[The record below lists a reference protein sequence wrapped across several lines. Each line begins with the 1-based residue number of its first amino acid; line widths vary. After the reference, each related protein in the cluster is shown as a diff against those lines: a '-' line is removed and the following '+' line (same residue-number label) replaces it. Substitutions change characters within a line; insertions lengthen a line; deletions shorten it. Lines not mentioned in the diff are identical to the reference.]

1 MCRSACLILII
12 VVLLC
17 GCSRK
22 DAGSGPQG
30 QEMPPGRMEGEAS
43 QTGET
48 GENAQVQETATE
60 ADETG
65 HPIVAVTRRFI
76 GAVAAG
82 RYDRAVALCV
92 VDSKFTKQGLAG
104 MNQAFQFDQARIGQA
119 WLGTRQSIVVTTSIP
134 TKQGNLTGFWGFIL
148 VATEG
153 GGWAIREGDFLP
165 NEQAANSYFDRFLDA
180 EPEVESLEM

>member
-1 MCRSACLILII
+1 MCRSVCLILI
-12 VVLLC
+12 VALLLC

-30 QEMPPGRMEGEAS
+30 QEMPQGPPGRMETEVA
-43 QTGET
+43 QTPED
-48 GENAQVQETATE
+48 AQVQETATE

-82 RYDRAVALCV
+82 RYDRALTLCV
-92 VDSKFTKQGLAG
+92 VGSKFTKQGLAG
-104 MNQAFQFDQARIGQA
+104 MNLAFQFDQASIGQA
-119 WLGTRQSIVVTTSIP
+119 WLGTRQSIVITTSIP
-134 TKQGNLTGFWGFIL
+134 TKQGNVTGFWGFIL

-165 NEQAANSYFDRFLDA
+165 NEQAANTYFDRFLDA
-180 EPEVESLEM
+180 EPKAASLEM